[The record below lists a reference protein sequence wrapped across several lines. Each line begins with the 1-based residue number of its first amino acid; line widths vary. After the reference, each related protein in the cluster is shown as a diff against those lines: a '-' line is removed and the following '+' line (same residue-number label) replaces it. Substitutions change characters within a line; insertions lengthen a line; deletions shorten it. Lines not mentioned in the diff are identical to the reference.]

1 MTSSFEGLQALE
13 DFKLWRT
20 SNFGGLQT
28 LEDFKLWR
36 TPSRLSASAQIN
48 GCIIIAVVVLGYMTG
63 CCSQHDSSWL
73 LIFITQPGIVK
84 ITKIW
89 LHTGRIFHSS
99 ILGREC
105 HLERVIKVI
114 FGGSVILPNPA
125 AFVHAGRLEYSLIKI
140 IIIRVFVGALMVRKA
155 AVYQ

>member
-1 MTSSFEGLQALE
+1 MTSSFGVE
-13 DFKLWRT
+13 
-20 SNFGGLQT
+20 N
-28 LEDFKLWR
+28 FKLWR

-84 ITKIW
+84 ITKI
-89 LHTGRIFHSS
+89 LLCTGRILNSS
-99 ILGREC
+99 IFGREC
-105 HLERVIKVI
+105 HLEKVIKVI

-125 AFVHAGRLEYSLIKI
+125 AFVHAGR
-140 IIIRVFVGALMVRKA
+140 
-155 AVYQ
+155 